1 MLKRL
6 IILNSTTFGKT
17 IVRLDDCDS
26 IQLVGPNNVGKSTLI
41 FALNFLFI
49 IDGKKMTFVDNKTG
63 DKETIHHYFP
73 SPINSY
79 IVFEIFKQR
88 YYCILLKRNNDGEL
102 EYYKFDHEYRDDF
115 FIKTENNQQSVLKFE
130 DVRIQLLNSGTTLHT
145 FKDRREV
152 FNFVYQR
159 GKKNNAVV
167 WLEDNVMSDGLSN
180 NFSKVYRYLINSKLI
195 TNTTL
200 KEALIIADNRDK
212 EVLNFSQ
219 KSKKDIND
227 LLRINDDIKAI
238 SSIQKDFHIFREVVN
253 QYKAKANILGELS
266 FSFNQLYQ
274 PTIIETESNFLR
286 KKKEI
291 SDTTIELNEKL
302 NPQKQLLDREIGGKE
317 TELKHNQDQQSD
329 LHKQINEINSFEGI
343 DFLKQI
349 FANLDDKR
357 KTIETRI
364 TSIQTRG
371 LSVKQIEQ
379 KIISLSQTIERID
392 KQILNY
398 SNQLIHKITD
408 NQKNKEIL
416 NYILSSDFAASS
428 VDSIEKKVN
437 KIDSLMSFFDGEIKL
452 NDELKRKEIPSI
464 ETLKEELISYKKEKK
479 EYQELLPIA
488 KDFEAAKEELKIV
501 KDSITNVNERIR
513 KTEMKPSLASKLVE
527 LETSFLNITNEK
539 GKLEKDL
546 IQLTEEI
553 TKKTESIRVLTEEKD
568 RLDERAKELRRW
580 KAEIENIF
588 VELKENER
596 SEGLDLIYSKIKLH
610 NSERETLKANKDI
623 TFEKLKNKIK
633 STHADE
639 DEFVRYVEDEI
650 ACLSDKQ
657 KSVETI
663 LQAISTQFA
672 NPAHI
677 LVKRYG
683 EFKEFVTNKFNSKL
697 GRTRISDIESLK
709 IILNDNTKLIED
721 LKKISSIDEFTPQ
734 ISFDFDKTEN
744 LKILNSYLDS
754 GKRIDFEELFDI
766 ELHLTKDGKEK
777 KVDLIKQVE
786 STGTDIM
793 IRLVIIM
800 SVINRLAINDKHNK
814 ITIAIDEIARVDGKN
829 RFELFKFCKEHNFIP
844 ICTSTEETI
853 LDGFDKYILLYRPQK
868 GKKVNISESYPN
880 VITQQ
885 NLEKNEGA

>member
-1 MLKRL
+1 MLKR
-6 IILNSTTFGKT
+6 IVILNSTTFGKA

-73 SPINSY
+73 SPVNSY

-102 EYYKFDHEYRDDF
+102 EYYKFDHEYRDDL
-115 FIKTENNQQSVLKFE
+115 FIKTEDNQQSVLKFE
-130 DVRIQLLNSGTTLHT
+130 DVRTQLLNSGIALQT

-159 GKKNNAVV
+159 GKKNNGVV

-227 LLRINDDIKAI
+227 LLRINDDVKAI
-238 SSIQKDFHIFREVVN
+238 SGIQKDFHVFREVVN
-253 QYKAKANILGELS
+253 QYKAKVNVLGELS

-274 PTIIETESNFLR
+274 PTIIETESNFLI

-291 SDTTIELNEKL
+291 SDTTIELNETL
-302 NPQKQLLDREIGGKE
+302 NPRKQKLDREIGGKG
-317 TELKHNQDQQSD
+317 TELKHNKEQQTD
-329 LHKQINEINSFEGI
+329 LQKQIKEINSFEGI

-349 FANLDDKR
+349 FTNFDERR
-357 KTIETRI
+357 KAIETRI
-364 TSIQTRG
+364 TSIQNRG
-371 LSVKQIEQ
+371 LSVKQIED
-379 KIISLSQTIERID
+379 KISSLSQKNERID
-392 KQILNY
+392 NQIQNY

-408 NQKNKEIL
+408 NQNNKEIL
-416 NYILSSDFAASS
+416 NYILSSNFAASA
-428 VDSIEKKVN
+428 VESIEKKVN
-437 KIDSLMSFFDGEIKL
+437 KIDTLMSLFDGEIKL
-452 NDELKRKEIPSI
+452 NNEFKRKEIPSL
-464 ETLKEELISYKKEKK
+464 ETLKEELNSCKKEKV

-488 KDFEAAKEELKIV
+488 KDFEAAKKELKIV
-501 KDSITNVNERIR
+501 KDSITEVSEKIR
-513 KTEMKPSLASKLVE
+513 KTELKPSFAAKLVE
-527 LETSFLNITNEK
+527 LETSFSNITIEK

-553 TKKTESIRVLTEEKD
+553 TKKTESITILTEAKD
-568 RLDERAKELRRW
+568 KLDERAKELRRW
-580 KAEIENIF
+580 KSEIENIS
-588 VELKENER
+588 VDLNENQR
-596 SEGLDLIYSKIKLH
+596 SEGLDLTYSKIKLH
-610 NSERETLKANKDI
+610 NSEREILKSNKDI

-639 DEFVRYVEDEI
+639 EEFVRFVEDEI

-709 IILNDNTKLIED
+709 IVLNDNTKVIDD

-734 ISFDFDKTEN
+734 TSFDFDKTEN

-814 ITIAIDEIARVDGKN
+814 ITIAIDEIARVDGEN

-868 GKKVNISESYPN
+868 GKKVNISDTYPN
-880 VITQQ
+880 VITQE
-885 NLEKNEGA
+885 NLEGNEGT